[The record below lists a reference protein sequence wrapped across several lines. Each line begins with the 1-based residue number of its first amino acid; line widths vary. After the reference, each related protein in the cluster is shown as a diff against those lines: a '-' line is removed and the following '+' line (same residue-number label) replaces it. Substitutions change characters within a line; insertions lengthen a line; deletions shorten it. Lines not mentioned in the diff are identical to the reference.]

1 MARQV
6 IRVTRPLNEGQVA
19 ECYSQFPSLLNL
31 RRPSEA
37 AFRQSGSA
45 PSGRSPIFRDA
56 DRLNE
61 DQVRVFDDVLSHLLA
76 RVETTTARRFGLA
89 WPRGRDT
96 PDPNTSASQNSFVT
110 VLIWIDPRAWGE

>member
-1 MARQV
+1 MLQPVSIIAELEEAIRSGFSAKRISTLRQV
-6 IRVTRPLNEGQVA
+6 TDL
-19 ECYSQFPSLLNL
+19 FL
-31 RRPSEA
+31 
-37 AFRQSGSA
+37 
-45 PSGRSPIFRDA
+45 RDA

>member
-1 MARQV
+1 MLQPVSIIAELEEAIRSGFSAKRISTLRQV
-6 IRVTRPLNEGQVA
+6 TDPFL
-19 ECYSQFPSLLNL
+19 
-31 RRPSEA
+31 
-37 AFRQSGSA
+37 
-45 PSGRSPIFRDA
+45 RDA